1 METAVIAKPQKKGLI
16 LRNLPTLMQ
25 LYPTDLAIS
34 KEKYKDLQ
42 VFKRFNR
49 PENHAFFNNLSNSAT
64 DITDGSEGSSLDTD
78 D

>member
-1 METAVIAKPQKKGLI
+1 METVVSAKPQKKGSI

-34 KEKYKDLQ
+34 KEKYKDIQ
-42 VFKRFNR
+42 VQKLFCR
-49 PENHAFFNNLSNSAT
+49 PENHAFFENLSTSAT
-64 DITDGSEGSSLDTD
+64 VIIEGSEGSSLDTD